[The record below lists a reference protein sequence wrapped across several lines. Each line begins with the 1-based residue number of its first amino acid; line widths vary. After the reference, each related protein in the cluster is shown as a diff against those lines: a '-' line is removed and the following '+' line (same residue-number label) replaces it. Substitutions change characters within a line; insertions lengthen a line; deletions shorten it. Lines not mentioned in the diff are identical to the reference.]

1 MNSRGFTRLKNR
13 FIAVIINNKG
23 NNEMKITLILKAG
36 LIAGFIII
44 LSAATMVPVVGD
56 EMDLALAKFNLPPLS
71 LGDMIFFF
79 FVSLFLGIMLM
90 WLYSVLLSLF
100 KQRLITIIVSVLI
113 IWIPGN
119 LMANV
124 SNVVY
129 GFMPVKLTIIGIVW
143 GLGELLIAGLIGS
156 RFYKE

>member
-1 MNSRGFTRLKNR
+1 MN
-13 FIAVIINNKG
+13 IIS
-23 NNEMKITLILKAG
+23 ILKVG
-36 LIAGFIII
+36 LVTGFIII

-71 LGDMIFFF
+71 IGDMIFFF

-90 WLYSVLLSLF
+90 WLYSVLFSIY
-100 KQRLITIIVSVLI
+100 KQRIKTIIISVLI

-119 LMANV
+119 LLANV

-129 GFMPVKLTIIGIVW
+129 GFMPVKLTIIGTVW
-143 GLGELLIAGLIGS
+143 GLGELLVAGLIGS
-156 RFYKE
+156 WFIKNNMEKI

>member
-1 MNSRGFTRLKNR
+1 ME
-13 FIAVIINNKG
+13 V
-23 NNEMKITLILKAG
+23 TLILKAG
-36 LIAGFIII
+36 LIAGLIII
-44 LSAATMVPVVGD
+44 TSAATMVPVVGN
-56 EMDLALAKFNLPPLS
+56 EMDLALAKFNLSPLS

-90 WLYSVLLSLF
+90 WLYSVLFSIYR
-100 KQRLITIIVSVLI
+100 QRMKTIIISALI

-129 GFMPVKLTIIGIVW
+129 GFMPIGLTIIGIVW

-156 RFYKE
+156 WFIKNNLEKI

>member
-1 MNSRGFTRLKNR
+1 
-13 FIAVIINNKG
+13 
-23 NNEMKITLILKAG
+23 MKATMILKTGIIAG
-36 LIAGFIII
+36 LIIIV
-44 LSAATMVPVVGD
+44 SAATMVPVVGN

-90 WLYSVLLSLF
+90 WLYSVLFSIY
-100 KQRLITIIVSVLI
+100 KKPMKTIIISALI
-113 IWIPGN
+113 IWVPGN
-119 LMANV
+119 LLANI

-129 GFMPVKLTIIGIVW
+129 GFMPIGLTIIGIVW
-143 GLGELLIAGLIGS
+143 GLGELMVAGLIGS

>member
-1 MNSRGFTRLKNR
+1 
-13 FIAVIINNKG
+13 
-23 NNEMKITLILKAG
+23 MKVTLLLKAG

-71 LGDMIFFF
+71 IGDMIFFF
-79 FVSLFLGIMLM
+79 FMSLFLGIMLM
-90 WLYSVLLSLF
+90 WLYLVLFSIY
-100 KQRLITIIVSVLI
+100 KQRIKTIIIAVLI

-119 LMANV
+119 LLANV

-129 GFMPVKLTIIGIVW
+129 GFMPIKLTIIGIIW
-143 GLGELLIAGLIGS
+143 GLGELLVAGLIGS
-156 RFYKE
+156 RFIKNN

>member
-1 MNSRGFTRLKNR
+1 
-13 FIAVIINNKG
+13 
-23 NNEMKITLILKAG
+23 MKVTLILKTG
-36 LIAGFIII
+36 LIAGLIII
-44 LSAATMVPVVGD
+44 LSAATMVPVVGN
-56 EMDLALAKFNLPPLS
+56 EMDMALAKFNLPPLS
-71 LGDMIFFF
+71 IGDMIFFF

-90 WLYSVLLSLF
+90 WLYSVLLSIYKL
-100 KQRLITIIVSVLI
+100 RLKTIIISALI

-119 LMANV
+119 LLANV

-129 GFMPVKLTIIGIVW
+129 GFMPIKLTIIGIVW